1 MEATFITMKDTE
13 LEAYRIINRL
23 IEKQING
30 TIAAKLLGLSVRQT
44 KRLKARVL
52 KEGAQGILHR
62 NRGKE
67 SNRKIKSAILEKAKK
82 ILKENYS
89 DFGPTFATE
98 KLEEIHKIK
107 MSVESMRTIMTGEKL
122 WKPKTRRENGEYRT
136 WRPRMEC
143 YGEMQQFDGS
153 YHKWFEDRGG
163 ELCLL
168 ASIDDATGKIT
179 RAVFEDNE
187 GVHAVFRFW
196 KSYVEK
202 LGKPLA
208 VYLDRYSTYKVNHKS
223 ATDNHELLT
232 QFQRASKELG
242 IRLISAYS
250 PQAKGRIERLFGTL
264 QDRLV
269 KELRLRGISDI
280 ETANKFLEEVFI
292 PEFNAKFAVVPTK
305 ADDLHRPLSESE
317 KSIIPSI
324 FSIRSERKVNND
336 FTIQFKNQWYQLE
349 KVQPI
354 TVLRKDTV
362 TVEERQGGTIHLGMR
377 NKTLAYCV
385 TAVRPEKE
393 KTTVTALVPRTK
405 VAPPASHPWRTKKT
419 FVDFGKKNE
428 KIAIFAPKHYTTLLQ
443 VNQV

>member
-1 MEATFITMKDTE
+1 MGTTFITMKDTE
-13 LEAYRIINRL
+13 LEAYGIINQL

-44 KRLKARVL
+44 KRLKARVV

-82 ILKENYS
+82 LLKENYS
-89 DFGPTFATE
+89 DFGPTFAQE

-107 MSVESMRTIMTGEKL
+107 MSVESVRTIMTEEEL
-122 WKPKTRRENGEYRT
+122 WKPKVRRENGEYRT
-136 WRPRMEC
+136 WRPRKEC

-153 YHKWFEDRGG
+153 YHKWFEDRGE

-196 KSYVEK
+196 RTYVEK

-208 VYLDRYSTYKVNHKS
+208 VYLDRYSTYKVNHKN

-269 KELRLRGISDI
+269 KELRVRGISDV

-292 PEFNAKFAVVPTK
+292 PEFNARFSVVSAK
-305 ADDLHRPLSESE
+305 QDDLHRPLSESE
-317 KSIIPSI
+317 KNILSSI
-324 FSIRSERKVNND
+324 FSVRSTRIVNND

-349 KVQPI
+349 KVQPL

-362 TVEERQGGTIHLGMR
+362 TVEERLDGTVHLGMR
-377 NKTLAYCV
+377 NKTLAYRI
-385 TAVRPEKE
+385 TATRPEKE
-393 KTTVTALVPRTK
+393 KMTVTALVPRAK
-405 VAPPASHPWRTKKT
+405 AVPSVGHPWRNI
-419 FVDFGKKNE
+419 DFGKKSE
-428 KIAIFAPKHYTTLLQ
+428 KISIFAPEHYTTLLQ